1 MKTKLIC
8 IIGPDGVGK
17 STQVKMLID
26 RLRKEGI
33 KCEYKWLR
41 FHHFFSLPLLAI
53 ARLMGL
59 SEVKTLESDGKIGYH
74 YFERSKTISI
84 LYPIFLFIDTLVFNT
99 IKIYIPIKLFKKTI
113 VCDRFVYDTIVD
125 LMVSTRNYEIYK
137 SKIGELFLSLIPKD
151 SKVIML
157 VTDEEILK
165 KRREDVMHDNT
176 LNLRIKLYKKL
187 AGEFGIPMIDARLP
201 MEEVRKSLMRTL
213 KLLGEKYGH

>member
-1 MKTKLIC
+1 MKNRLIC
-8 IIGPDGVGK
+8 IIGTDGVGK
-17 STQVKMLID
+17 STQANMLID

-41 FHHFFSLPLLAI
+41 FYHFFSLPLLTL

-59 SEVKTLESDGKIGYH
+59 SEVVTLKSGKKIGYH
-74 YFERSKTISI
+74 YFYKSRVISSI
-84 LYPIFLFIDTLVFNT
+84 YPVFLLIDALIFTT
-99 IKIYIPIKLFKKTI
+99 IKIYIPIKLFKKTV
-113 VCDRFVYDTIVD
+113 VCDRFIYDTIVD

-165 KRREDVMHDNT
+165 NRREDVMYDKT

-187 AGEFGIPMIDARLP
+187 AGEFGIPMIDGGLSV
-201 MEEVRKSLMRTL
+201 EEVQESLMRAI
-213 KLLGEKYGH
+213 KL